1 LSKIKTAM
9 NSMVTRVLNRSLL
22 LCFYVLSSLPLLKA
36 QLTLTT
42 DRTAAHYSVGSTA
55 NFIISSTASGPAT
68 YKLFYDNK
76 TTPITTGSI
85 PLNAGQSS
93 ILPYRHTE
101 SGVVF
106 CSVTQNGV
114 TRMSAIAFS
123 PMDIAPA
130 EAEPTDFDAFWTSQ
144 KNLINSVPLAPQVSF
159 YRQGYGFTTYKLSL
173 GSIEGRRVYGYISV
187 PESTPSNTIAGPFP
201 AIISLPSYG
210 DAPGVCSPDEVIPQQ
225 GKAICV
231 SLSVHNTDPLIQ
243 DPNAYKPNIITD
255 KAGFYYRYA
264 LLGVVQTINYL
275 FTRPDFNKRDLGIVG
290 TSQGGGLAMCAAG
303 LDNRI
308 KLVAMSNPALCEHSA
323 FKIGKA
329 SGFPYYLNLARIN
342 NTEALSSVAVKYY
355 DAVHFAKRFTG
366 VTYAVVGYQDDV
378 TPAATTFAALA
389 QLRQK
394 TLVFHAPQMGHA
406 HPEEYW
412 SGRMAFFRKYFPS
425 MALPPLQVALSH
437 AADAGSDKVN
447 TVGQALPLSGIVE
460 LNGVVDNAMSVR
472 WEKISGTGTVTFSDA
487 FNRNTQ
493 ANFSAAGTYTLRFS
507 ATDNRFPNG
516 KVFVAIDYITVTVNN
531 NTTPPPP
538 TDYCEARGNQPWH
551 NWIERIENE
560 SAGYGSF
567 KDTYADFTDKIFRV
581 ERGRTSV
588 FQLTPGYAW
597 QAYAL
602 NWRIWIDFNED
613 KDFSDPG
620 EMVVSTIGISR
631 FNTNVPIPA
640 GVSLGN
646 KRIRIAMRRDSLPNA
661 CGVFEDGEVE
671 DYTINISDPI
681 ATAPP
686 PPSYGSSN
694 NTNYCTAS
702 GVASNVWT
710 SSVRFGD
717 STYNSGKEG
726 YGNFIGKSFTIAKSQ
741 PIPLAL
747 KPSFAGVPAD
757 VFWKVWM
764 DYDRD
769 GHFALS
775 ENIWSSQGK
784 DLVSTLMFMP
794 SNLVSGIPYRMRIV
808 MRQGAPSLG
817 YCDIVDAGEIEDYT
831 VFFTGG
837 SQAANYGVF
846 REQIQLYPNPVSEEL
861 TIDLNAYGGG
871 KGALRIYDS
880 FGTMVW
886 QMPEERFPSRQI
898 KLDVA
903 NFQDGIYF
911 LMTEGAGLRVLLD
924 KFVVLKQR

>member
-1 LSKIKTAM
+1 M
-9 NSMVTRVLNRSLL
+9 NSMVTKVLNRNLL
-22 LCFYVLSSLPLLKA
+22 LCFYVLSSLPVLNA

-42 DRTAAHYSVGSTA
+42 DRPTANYSVGSTA
-55 NFIISSTASGPAT
+55 NFIISSTASGTAT
-68 YKLFYDNK
+68 YKLYYDNK

-85 PLNAGQSS
+85 PISAGQSS
-93 ILPYRHTE
+93 FLPYRHTE
-101 SGVVF
+101 AGVVL

-114 TRMSAIAFS
+114 TKMSSVAFS

-130 EAEPTDFDAFWTSQ
+130 EAEPTDFDAFWNSQ

-159 YRQGYGFTTYKLSL
+159 YRQGHGFTTYKLSL
-173 GSIEGRRVYGYISV
+173 GNIEGRRVYGYISV
-187 PESTPSNTIAGPFP
+187 PESTSSNTITGPFP
-201 AIISLPSYG
+201 AIISLPSFG
-210 DAPGVCSPDEVIPQQ
+210 DAPGVCSPDEMIPQQ

-243 DPNAYKPNIITD
+243 DPNAYKPNNITD

-275 FTRPDFNKRDLGIVG
+275 FTRPDFNKRDIGIVG
-290 TSQGGGLAMCAAG
+290 TSQGGGLALCAAG

-323 FKIGKA
+323 FKLGKA
-329 SGFPYYLNLARIN
+329 SGFPYYLNQARIF
-342 NTEALSSVAVKYY
+342 NTEALASTAVKYY
-355 DAVHFAKRFTG
+355 DAVHFAKRFQG

-378 TPAATTFAALA
+378 TPAATTFAAIA
-389 QLRQK
+389 QLRHK

-412 SGRMAFFRKYFPS
+412 AGRMAFFRKHFPT
-425 MALPPLQVALSH
+425 MALPPLQVTLSH
-437 AADAGSDKVN
+437 AADAGTDK
-447 TVGQALPLSGIVE
+447 TIAVGQALPLAGVAE
-460 LNGVVDNAMSVR
+460 LNGLVDNAMSVR
-472 WEKISGTGTVTFSDA
+472 WEKISGTGVVTFSDP

-531 NTTPPPP
+531 NNPPPP
-538 TDYCEARGNQPWH
+538 PPPATGYCEARGNQPWH

-560 SAGYGSF
+560 TVGYGSF
-567 KDTYADFTDKIFRV
+567 KDTYGDFTDKVFPV
-581 ERGRTSV
+581 QRGRTSV

-597 QAYAL
+597 QAYNL
-602 NWRIWIDFNED
+602 NWRIWIDFNND
-613 KDFSDPG
+613 NDFSDAG

-631 FNTNVPIPA
+631 FSVNVPIPA
-640 GVSLGN
+640 NASLGN
-646 KRIRIAMRRDSLPNA
+646 KRIRIAMQKDTVPNA
-661 CGVFEDGEVE
+661 CGTYESGEVE
-671 DYTINISDPI
+671 DYTLNITDAVS
-681 ATAPP
+681 ASSPP

-694 NTNYCTAS
+694 NTNYCTAG
-702 GVASNVWT
+702 GVASNVWI

-726 YGNFIGKSFTIAKSQ
+726 YGNFLGKSFTIAKSQ
-741 PIPLAL
+741 AIPLAL
-747 KPSFAGVPAD
+747 KPSFSGAPAD
-757 VFWKVWM
+757 VFWKVWV

-784 DLVSTLMFMP
+784 DLVNTLMFMP

-808 MRQGAPSLG
+808 MRQGAEAVG
-817 YCDIVDAGEIEDYT
+817 YCGIVDAGEIEDYT
-831 VFFTGG
+831 LFLTGG
-837 SQAANYGVF
+837 SSQTTNYTVF
-846 REQIQLYPNPVSEEL
+846 KEQIQLYPNPVSEEL

-871 KGALRIYDS
+871 QGALRIYDP
-880 FGTMVW
+880 FGKMVW
-886 QMPEERFPSRQI
+886 EMPENRFPSRQI

-911 LMTEGAGLRVLLD
+911 LMTEGAGLRILLD